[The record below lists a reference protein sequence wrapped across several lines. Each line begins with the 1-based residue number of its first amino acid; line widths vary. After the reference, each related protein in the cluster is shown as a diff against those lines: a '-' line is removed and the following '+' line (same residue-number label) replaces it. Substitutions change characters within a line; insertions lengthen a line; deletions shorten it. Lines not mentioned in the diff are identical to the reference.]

1 MRPVGCIYVRVRA
14 GRRGL
19 TWVRVS
25 EDVNGRQPID
35 PDRRRVLNQP
45 VLPPPQQQSLPEP
58 MPQRAEQH
66 RHLNCGFI
74 DTQERNLS
82 NSNAGLTPTTK

>member
-1 MRPVGCIYVRVRA
+1 MRA

-35 PDRRRVLNQP
+35 PDRRRGG
-45 VLPPPQQQSLPEP
+45 
-58 MPQRAEQH
+58 RAEST
-66 RHLNCGFI
+66 RAAAAAAAEPAC
-74 DTQERNLS
+74 LS
-82 NSNAGLTPTTK
+82 TLSSTAT